1 MSTQTLPMK
10 PIEMIAQGLQGLVH
24 EAAEAAAQR
33 VREEIREEFGPR
45 FDRMESRF
53 DRMDARL
60 DGMCGRLDGMCER
73 LDGMDTRLDR
83 QDETLRMVWK
93 QAKGNG
99 KLPVDDPL
107 P

>member
-1 MSTQTLPMK
+1 MSIQAPPMK

-24 EAAEAAAQR
+24 EAAETAAQK
-33 VREEIREEFGPR
+33 VKEEIRKEFGP
-45 FDRMESRF
+45 RF

-60 DGMCGRLDGMCER
+60 DGMDAR
-73 LDGMDTRLDR
+73 LDGMDGRLGRMDIRLDR

-93 QAKGNG
+93 QVKGNG
-99 KLPVDDPL
+99 KLPIDDPL

>member
-24 EAAEAAAQR
+24 EAAETAAQK
-33 VREEIREEFGPR
+33 VKEELRKEFGP
-45 FDRMESRF
+45 RF

-60 DGMCGRLDGMCER
+60 DGMDG
-73 LDGMDTRLDR
+73 RLDR

-93 QAKGNG
+93 QVNGNG
-99 KLPVDDPL
+99 KLPIDDP
-107 P
+107 PP